1 MQHWKSL
8 FFACAIGFIALLSLA
23 FAFGAED
30 LRAANHSPQND
41 DSLLAIYILAF
52 DNDPN
57 QPMSLSAYYT
67 PTVESI
73 AEGTANTISK
83 TAVILADL
91 DGGLD
96 THLLVAQAG
105 KLTPIDGLPDVDYAM
120 DNPAE
125 LIQLSTTV
133 EELDMGSGET
143 LGTFLRWAK
152 EQYPNRSTTLSYLG
166 HGESIVPKVNFMP
179 QTDMSPGVETP
190 TPQPTPGEPAVGD
203 DLESA
208 EPIPPLPARWRAH
221 QGFTDYHSASLLS
234 IHDLSLAL
242 SMATNN
248 GADPFKT
255 VDLVQC
261 FSSSIEELYELH
273 PFAET
278 VVGAPNYTYSKPDMV
293 GAALAAI
300 APSMTAVQTAQAIL
314 ATYDS
319 ELPVEGHP
327 RLLVGIENS
336 KIPAI
341 KQAWDKTSFYL
352 GQALSEKRD
361 DTKTRIQ
368 TAYTQSAKYDT
379 TLCDEVDFALAPPD
393 AMSDMSDFAT
403 QLSSAFGQTSPVGS
417 WALTTTMQIDEAIIA
432 RHAHEGV
439 PWFAEGQNPPE
450 WSLHGPGI
458 SLFTD
463 FSADSAEG
471 LSWQAYWYSDTVSS
485 QVPHPFQFLQNNAD
499 ETSWADIFADYWS
512 YASIGSGQFP
522 TTADETQADCEPAFL
537 AGRGLGELAATD
549 LAVLID
555 GADVSAAST
564 LIIRPDLTFS
574 MTVNLRSQEKA
585 TNPQVL
591 FNIYRNGRRIMSEV
605 ETPGYVEENSV
616 SQVVLGRNWLAQYP
630 GLYEFEVL
638 VDSDERF
645 TEVDE
650 DDNLVR
656 TSINVIEPPKLH
668 LPFIVQ

>member
-1 MQHWKSL
+1 MQHWKAL
-8 FFACAIGFIALLSLA
+8 FFACTVGFIALLSLPFLFTA
-23 FAFGAED
+23 GD

-67 PTVESI
+67 PTVASI
-73 AEGTANTISK
+73 VDGTANTISK

-96 THLLVAQAG
+96 THILVAQNG
-105 KLTPIDGLPDVDYAM
+105 SSNQVDGLPDM
-120 DNPAE
+120 DALQVNPSAPVRLTE
-125 LIQLSTTV
+125 SIK
-133 EELDMGSGET
+133 ELDMGSGEV
-143 LGTFLRWAK
+143 LGAFLRWAK

-179 QTDMSPGVETP
+179 QTDMSPVAGTP

-234 IHDLSLAL
+234 IHDLGLAL
-242 SMATNN
+242 SIATNN

-273 PFAET
+273 PYAET

-300 APSMTAVQTAQAIL
+300 APSMTAVETAQTIL
-314 ATYDS
+314 TTYDS

-352 GQALSEKRD
+352 GRALGEKRD
-361 DTKTRIQ
+361 DTKARIQ
-368 TAYTQSAKYDT
+368 TAYSQSAKYDT
-379 TLCDEVDFALAPPD
+379 TLCEQVDFALAPPD

-432 RHAHEGV
+432 RHAHAGV

-463 FSADSAEG
+463 FSADSADG

-485 QVPHPFQFLQNNAD
+485 QVPHPFQFLQDSAD
-499 ETSWADIFADYWS
+499 GTSWADIFADYWN
-512 YASIGSGQFP
+512 YASIGSGQVP

-537 AGRGLGELAATD
+537 AGRGPGELAATD

-564 LIIRPDLTFS
+564 LIIRPNLSFS
-574 MTVNLRSQEKA
+574 MTVNLRSQGKA

-616 SQVVLGRNWLAQYP
+616 SQVVLGRNWLAQYA
-630 GLYEFEVL
+630 GLYEFEVF

-645 TEVDE
+645 TEANEE
-650 DDNLVR
+650 DNIMR
-656 TSINVIEPPKLH
+656 TSINVIEPPQLH
-668 LPFIVQ
+668 LPIIVQ